1 MEIENWFKGFEKG
14 LERLSPEQRSAFL
27 SECGRNCV
35 NGGTLSVYQK
45 LHERAQGDM
54 DIFFQMAN
62 ELPGVRG
69 EVVEK
74 GRVYRLAFLE
84 CTCELCKKGF
94 VTTPLLCECSRQS
107 VIYSLQCLWKE
118 KHFTV
123 TLCHSILRGGTDCE
137 MRIIPMMQRQFWV
150 GARISMPSGFGVP
163 TGIRIFLPNLRRWW
177 SNTMVITCILSQLLL
192 TISSLGISF

>member
-35 NGGTLSVYQK
+35 NGGTLSVYQQ
-45 LHERAQGDM
+45 LYERAQGDM
-54 DIFFQMAN
+54 DSFFQMAN
-62 ELPGVRG
+62 ELSGVRG
-69 EVVEK
+69 GVVEK
-74 GRVYRLAFLE
+74 GRVYRLVFLE
-84 CTCELCKKGF
+84 CTCKLCKKGYVTTPLLCECSRQSKKGY

-137 MRIIPMMQRQFWV
+137 MRIEV
-150 GARISMPSGFGVP
+150 GK
-163 TGIRIFLPNLRRWW
+163 
-177 SNTMVITCILSQLLL
+177 
-192 TISSLGISF
+192 

>member
-1 MEIENWFKGFEKG
+1 MKIGNWFKGFEKG

-54 DIFFQMAN
+54 DTFFQMAN

-94 VTTPLLCECSRQS
+94 VTTPL
-107 VIYSLQCLWKE
+107 IYSLQCLWKE

-137 MRIIPMMQRQFWV
+137 MRIE
-150 GARISMPSGFGVP
+150 
-163 TGIRIFLPNLRRWW
+163 LNK
-177 SNTMVITCILSQLLL
+177 
-192 TISSLGISF
+192 

>member
-1 MEIENWFKGFEKG
+1 MEIGNWFKGFEKG

-35 NGGTLSVYQK
+35 NGGTLSVYQQ
-45 LHERAQGDM
+45 LYERAQGDM
-54 DIFFQMAN
+54 DTFFHMVN

-69 EVVEK
+69 GVVEK
-74 GRVYRLAFLE
+74 GRVYRLVFLE
-84 CTCELCKKGF
+84 CTCKLCKKGY

-123 TLCHSILRGGTDCE
+123 TLCHSILGGGTDCK
-137 MRIIPMMQRQFWV
+137 MRIEVEGPPRQQ
-150 GARISMPSGFGVP
+150 
-163 TGIRIFLPNLRRWW
+163 TH
-177 SNTMVITCILSQLLL
+177 SQNP
-192 TISSLGISF
+192 G

>member
-1 MEIENWFKGFEKG
+1 MKMGVIHATATTMTLAKSKINDDKMEIENWFKGFEKG

-35 NGGTLSVYQK
+35 NGGTLSVYQQ
-45 LHERAQGDM
+45 LYERAQGDM
-54 DIFFQMAN
+54 DTFFQMAN
-62 ELPGVRG
+62 ELSGVRG
-69 EVVEK
+69 GVVEK
-74 GRVYRLAFLE
+74 GRVYRLVFLE
-84 CTCELCKKGF
+84 CTCKLCKKGY

-137 MRIIPMMQRQFWV
+137 MRIEVESPPRQCY
-150 GARISMPSGFGVP
+150 S
-163 TGIRIFLPNLRRWW
+163 
-177 SNTMVITCILSQLLL
+177 SQ
-192 TISSLGISF
+192 IDDVYPKN